1 MQKKSLFPQSQA
13 HVVWGRDAEP
23 TSSQLC
29 RIDEIVQ
36 ADNQHMLSSAL
47 WTFYPFQGLG
57 EVEVVLAN
65 VFLASEAEVRKSC
78 FDRKATTRVVL
89 TEARALPNRPRI
101 GDNQVCLHHGFMIK
115 EGTKGYPIR
124 NILTTQNFSLKTCIQ
139 NVPWEMERYLKSIVL
154 PKECEPFGL
163 LPLCGRESSRP
174 KKFAK
179 ASGPLHC
186 PISPSS
192 GPRYKQ
198 KCLSLYFSRLP
209 YKNEENNQ
217 SHEKDKDIIKQI
229 NHYIRIPQPSLA
241 PISAINCF

>member
-1 MQKKSLFPQSQA
+1 
-13 HVVWGRDAEP
+13 
-23 TSSQLC
+23 
-29 RIDEIVQ
+29 VQ

-78 FDRKATTRVVL
+78 FDRKAITRVVL

-139 NVPWEMERYLKSIVL
+139 NVP
-154 PKECEPFGL
+154 
-163 LPLCGRESSRP
+163 
-174 KKFAK
+174 
-179 ASGPLHC
+179 
-186 PISPSS
+186 
-192 GPRYKQ
+192 
-198 KCLSLYFSRLP
+198 
-209 YKNEENNQ
+209 
-217 SHEKDKDIIKQI
+217 
-229 NHYIRIPQPSLA
+229 
-241 PISAINCF
+241 